1 MSNGDAPQDPDHT
14 KKVQEFAR
22 VKELAEAEK
31 ATLDAEKNRL
41 EAQQALAAQKA
52 SAADDELKAKTA
64 AATAAKALADAEKA
78 SIDAKRA
85 LDRARKPLDAADE
98 AREAKA
104 ATAKAER
111 ELSDAQKVAA
121 DAAKAQADASKAKAD
136 AEVAAFK
143 ARFGE
148 VPASRYSG
156 DVTLKDNPGKTEAL
170 LLAAQAAR
178 SAAAAIAKAIKDK
191 ATKVMLI
198 ASPDVPTF
206 DNLMRFRVELGIVQK
221 AFEEMDRISTEAH
234 DKEPAARAAPAAVRA
249 ARVPQP
255 ARGVAPVAAA
265 GLALDAADKLLGF
278 FRTDYTVGGIDV
290 TLEDAMLINELAG
303 LLTEGGMTV
312 YLPKVFNGNELT
324 QTASAV
330 VGELQGMAQCRASST
345 AIATEHQRLVAV
357 WNERAGK
364 EADVDK
370 KAEMTATAESHQ
382 RASDAV
388 GKANALY
395 DSWFSKLSSLDEK
408 SSLVPI
414 VSVIRERA
422 LMSAL
427 DGGRSLLAV
436 KLHASG
442 GSYYTKKNIWTVL
455 GAMPFF
461 HMGGTVTSYALID
474 GQTGEVKR
482 AGTLP
487 VHGGFFKASK
497 LPNQLVDQPGPPRER
512 SWWRT

>member
-1 MSNGDAPQDPDHT
+1 MSNGDAPQDPEHA

-22 VKELAEAEK
+22 AKELAEAEK
-31 ATLDAEKNRL
+31 ATLDAEKNKL
-41 EAQQALAAQKA
+41 EAQKALDAQKA

-85 LDRARKPLDAADE
+85 LDRARKPPDAADE
-98 AREAKA
+98 AREAQA
-104 ATAKAER
+104 ATAKAEK
-111 ELSDAQKVAA
+111 ELSDAQKAAA

-136 AEVAAFK
+136 AEAAAFK

-156 DVTLKDNPGKTEAL
+156 DVTLKENAGKTEAL

-206 DNLMRFRVELGIVQK
+206 DNLMRFRVELGIVHK
-221 AFEEMDRISTEAH
+221 AFEEMDRISTAARE
-234 DKEPAARAAPAAVRA
+234 KEPAASAAPPAARAAGAPQRA
-249 ARVPQP
+249 RA
-255 ARGVAPVAAA
+255 VAPVTAA
-265 GLALDAADKLLGF
+265 GLGLDAADKLLGF

-290 TLEDAMLINELAG
+290 TLEDAMLVNELAG
-303 LLTEGGMTV
+303 RLTDEGMTV
-312 YLPKVFNGNELT
+312 YLPKVFSGNELT
-324 QTASAV
+324 QTASDVIA
-330 VGELQGMAQCRASST
+330 ELQGMAQRRASST
-345 AIATEHQRLVAV
+345 AIATEHQRLGVV
-357 WNERAGK
+357 WNERADK
-364 EADVDK
+364 EADVKK
-370 KAEMTATAESHQ
+370 KAEMTAAAEAHQ
-382 RASDAV
+382 HASDGV

-395 DSWFSKLSSLDEK
+395 DSWFSKLFSPDEK

-414 VSVIRERA
+414 VAVIRERA
-422 LMSAL
+422 LMNAL

-436 KLHASG
+436 RLHASG
-442 GSYYTKKNIWTVL
+442 GSYYTKKNIWTVF
-455 GAMPFF
+455 GTMPFF
-461 HMGGTVTSYALID
+461 HMGGTVASYALID
-474 GQTGEVKR
+474 GKTGAVKG

-487 VHGGFFKASK
+487 VHGGFVKASR
-497 LPNQLVDQPGPPRER
+497 LPEKIV
-512 SWWRT
+512 